1 MTRAHFE
8 MILNRRGL
16 SPENITYKIIASR
29 AELPASVFLGTLNG
43 FEMWL
48 GFRSNVI
55 YKLQ

>member
-8 MILNRRGL
+8 MVLNRRGL
-16 SPENITYKIIASR
+16 SPEIIIYRVISSR

-48 GFRSNVI
+48 GFRTNII